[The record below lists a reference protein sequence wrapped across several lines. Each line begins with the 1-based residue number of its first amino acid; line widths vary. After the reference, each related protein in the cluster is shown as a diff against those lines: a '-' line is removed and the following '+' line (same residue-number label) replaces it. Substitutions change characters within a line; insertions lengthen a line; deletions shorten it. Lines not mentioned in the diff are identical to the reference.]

1 MIPNTILLLRVLLVS
16 SVLSLAIAALSE
28 THRLQEYEARNYTW
42 PVQDHFVPN
51 TEGWKRT
58 TGRRMAQV
66 ERLKDDD
73 ARYNGW
79 ISVMAAAVATPNF
92 TEHGWGLTRAPA
104 ALMDELRASLQAGMA
119 DAQEEVF
126 INVIVGEGKERPLF
140 VRQPMLNRKALND
153 LKPMHEDWSGV
164 PLTGAIACK
173 YKNSQYLSTR
183 QDL

>member
-1 MIPNTILLLRVLLVS
+1 MIPDTIFLLRVLLVG
-16 SVLSLAIAALSE
+16 SVLFIDIAALSE

-42 PVQDHFVPN
+42 PIQDHFVPN
-51 TEGWKRT
+51 TDGWKRS
-58 TGRRMAQV
+58 TGRRIAQV
-66 ERLKDDD
+66 ERLTDDD

-104 ALMDELRASLQAGMA
+104 ALIDELKASLQAGMA
-119 DAQEEVF
+119 EAQEEAF

-140 VRQPMLNRKALND
+140 VRQPMLNRKVLNE
-153 LKPMHEDWSGV
+153 LKPMHEEWSGV

-173 YKNSQYLSTR
+173 FSHVEYSKTR
-183 QDL
+183 YDL